1 MRKKV
6 RILRNYQQ
14 TKNNPFWLRHY
25 LYISM
30 VNLIKDYENMQEEY
44 DDILYSSP
52 CNDGM
57 PHQSGTGSPTEAK
70 ALKRESLG
78 KRCEAVEQTII
89 QMIEKYS
96 KIGAERFKPLDAFHS
111 YDYFCCYR
119 CQLNKDAGPTKRT
132 WNRYRSEFVYSVAKK
147 LNLV

>member
-1 MRKKV
+1 M
-6 RILRNYQQ
+6 RNYQQ

-52 CNDGM
+52 CSDGQ
-57 PHQSGTGSPTEAK
+57 PHQSGIGSPTESK

-78 KRCEAVEQTII
+78 KRCQAVEQTV
-89 QMIEKYS
+89 MYMKGKYS
-96 KIGAERFKPLDAFHS
+96 KPNAEKFQPLEAFHS
-111 YDYFCCYR
+111 YEYFCCYR
-119 CQLNKDAGPTKRT
+119 SQPSKDSGPAKRT
-132 WNRYRSEFVYSVAKK
+132 WNRYRSEFVYSVAKN